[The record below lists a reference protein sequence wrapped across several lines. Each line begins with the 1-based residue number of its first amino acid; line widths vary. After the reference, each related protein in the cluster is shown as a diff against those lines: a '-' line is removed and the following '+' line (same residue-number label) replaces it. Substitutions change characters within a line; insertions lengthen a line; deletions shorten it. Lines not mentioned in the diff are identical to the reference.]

1 VLDRLPFKHIV
12 AADFEFEF
20 GGHKSLEDASR
31 SGQRPRPVCAVL
43 KDLRTAQVWEWRRGE
58 PWTPPFPID
67 CLVAYYASAELGC
80 FKALNLPAPPYVLDL
95 FTEFRARTNGR
106 NIPNGASLLGAL
118 TYFGIDGIDAAE
130 KQDLRLRILSG
141 GPYSNEDM
149 NAYVAYC
156 ATDTLA
162 CADQLLPAM
171 LPRIDL
177 PRALL
182 RGRFMKAAA
191 IVEWNGTPID
201 VTTLELLRRYW
212 TDIQDDLIAAIDK
225 DYGVFEGRTFKIERW
240 ERWLAAHGIPW
251 PRLASGRLDLSDDT
265 FRQMARAYPAVAP
278 MRELRSALS
287 EMRLADLAVGS
298 DGRNR
303 TILSVFRARSGR
315 CAPSNTKYIF
325 GPSVWLRSLIQS
337 RPGYGIAYIDWE
349 QQELGIA
356 AVRSGDQAM
365 LSAYLSGDPYLEFAK
380 QAGAIPP
387 DATKA
392 SHPSQRELFKT
403 CALGV
408 IYGMEAESLAQRIGQ
423 PTIVG
428 RDLMRAHRETYR
440 QFWRWSD
447 AVVDHAVLTGSLHT
461 AFGWPI
467 YVGEGFN
474 PRSLR
479 NFVMQADG
487 SELLRLGTC
496 FAVEQDIEV
505 CALIHDA
512 VLICAPLDR
521 LDEDIKRMRACM
533 AKASRIVLDG
543 FELRTDVNI
552 VRHPDRYHDPR
563 GRLMWDRVMRLI
575 AAREAVRQG
584 VA

>member
-1 VLDRLPFKHIV
+1 
-12 AADFEFEF
+12 
-20 GGHKSLEDASR
+20 
-31 SGQRPRPVCAVL
+31 
-43 KDLRTAQVWEWRRGE
+43 
-58 PWTPPFPID
+58 
-67 CLVAYYASAELGC
+67 
-80 FKALNLPAPPYVLDL
+80 
-95 FTEFRARTNGR
+95 
-106 NIPNGASLLGAL
+106 
-118 TYFGIDGIDAAE
+118 
-130 KQDLRLRILSG
+130 
-141 GPYSNEDM
+141 
-149 NAYVAYC
+149 
-156 ATDTLA
+156 
-162 CADQLLPAM
+162 
-171 LPRIDL
+171 
-177 PRALL
+177 
-182 RGRFMKAAA
+182 
-191 IVEWNGTPID
+191 
-201 VTTLELLRRYW
+201 
-212 TDIQDDLIAAIDK
+212 
-225 DYGVFEGRTFKIERW
+225 
-240 ERWLAAHGIPW
+240 
-251 PRLASGRLDLSDDT
+251 
-265 FRQMARAYPAVAP
+265 
-278 MRELRSALS
+278 
-287 EMRLADLAVGS
+287 
-298 DGRNR
+298 
-303 TILSVFRARSGR
+303 
-315 CAPSNTKYIF
+315 
-325 GPSVWLRSLIQS
+325 VWLRSLIQPP
-337 RPGYGIAYIDWE
+337 PGYGVAYIDWE

-392 SHPSQRELFKT
+392 SHLSQRELFKI

-408 IYGMEAESLAQRIGQ
+408 IYGMEAESLAQRIGR
-423 PTIVG
+423 PAIVG

-467 YVGEGFN
+467 HVGEGFN

-479 NFVMQADG
+479 NFPMQSDAA
-487 SELLRLGTC
+487 ELLRLATC

-521 LDEDIKRMRACM
+521 LDEDIERMRACM

-543 FELRTDVNI
+543 FELRTDANI
-552 VRHPDRYHDPR
+552 VRHPDRYRDLR